1 MGAGTLIGIAAILFF
16 AVVVPIFVVLHFI
29 TKWRQSREFSRDDER
44 MLEDL
49 WELSQRLED
58 RLETLE
64 RILEDELPR
73 KRSRYESEYL
83 EH

>member
-1 MGAGTLIGIAAILFF
+1 MGFGTFLGIALTLFLL
-16 AVVVPIFVVLHFI
+16 VVVPLFALLHFI
-29 TKWRQSREFSRDDER
+29 TKWRQGRELSRDDER
-44 MLEDL
+44 LLEEL

-64 RILEDELPR
+64 RILEDDLPR
-73 KRSRYESEYL
+73 KRSRYESTYL

>member
-1 MGAGTLIGIAAILFF
+1 MSVGMLFGVAAILFF
-16 AVVVPIFVVLHFI
+16 AVVVPMFLVLHFI

-44 MLEDL
+44 MLEEL

-64 RILEDELPR
+64 RILEDDLPR
-73 KRSRYESEYL
+73 RRRRNESFHM

>member
-1 MGAGTLIGIAAILFF
+1 MSVGILFGVAAILFF
-16 AVVVPIFVVLHFI
+16 LLVLPIFLVLHFI

-64 RILEDELPR
+64 RILEDDLPR
-73 KRSRYESEYL
+73 KRKRYESEYL

>member
-1 MGAGTLIGIAAILFF
+1 MSGGTLIGVAAILFF

-64 RILEDELPR
+64 RILEDDLPR
-73 KRSRYESEYL
+73 KRRRYESEYL

>member
-1 MGAGTLIGIAAILFF
+1 MSVGILFGVAAILFF
-16 AVVVPIFVVLHFI
+16 LLVLPIFLVLHFV
-29 TKWRQSREFSRDDER
+29 TKWRQSREFSKDDER

-64 RILEDELPR
+64 RILEDDLPR
-73 KRSRYESEYL
+73 KRRRYESEYL